1 MSSRKI
7 VKIKVRRKNM
17 INTFLNASKS
27 T

>member
-1 MSSRKI
+1 MSYRKI